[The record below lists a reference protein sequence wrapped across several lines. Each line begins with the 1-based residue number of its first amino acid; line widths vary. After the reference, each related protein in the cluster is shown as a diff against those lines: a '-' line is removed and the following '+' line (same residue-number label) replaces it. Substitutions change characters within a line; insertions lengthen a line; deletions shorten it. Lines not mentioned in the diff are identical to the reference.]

1 MTMKRREF
9 VLIPLAAMS
18 APLVRLLAAES
29 IRLEP
34 ADDHVRIPLRFFTAD
49 EAKIVTAAAERIFP
63 RDANGAGATDAAV
76 TIYIDRQLAGPYGRD
91 KYRYTKPPFGD
102 SGPEHGY
109 QGAANPRQIYR
120 DGLRTLAG
128 FAKLSEREQIAKLTS
143 IERTPFFA
151 LLRAHTIEGR
161 ILRPDARR
169 ECELGRV
176 EDGRL
181 PRSSNE
187 LPRRHATRTMAKPFA
202 QRPRA
207 SSRSRSTSPRRG
219 RMSVSRQPA
228 TNLKPVDV
236 AIIGGGW
243 TGLMMAK
250 EITTGHRLRR
260 GLERGGRATPTT
272 RDDGRA
278 RLHHPST
285 HDAKYGG
292 GNHHPPAF
300 ARQRRSGAA
309 VRVFPSRHRGRGRGR
324 ALGRRSF
331 RFLPDVFTLRTHYSA
346 TRSRNFRGPLGS
358 GLGGHL
364 RRS

>member
-151 LLRAHTIEGR
+151 LLRAHTIEGVFCDPMHGGNAN
-161 ILRPDARR
+161 LVGWKMVGFP
-169 ECELGRV
+169 G
-176 EDGRL
+176 
-181 PRSSNE
+181 P
-187 LPRRHATRTMAKPFA
+187 
-202 QRPRA
+202 
-207 SSRSRSTSPRRG
+207 
-219 RMSVSRQPA
+219 RMSY
-228 TNLKPVDV
+228 
-236 AIIGGGW
+236 
-243 TGLMMAK
+243 
-250 EITTGHRLRR
+250 
-260 GLERGGRATPTT
+260 
-272 RDDGRA
+272 RDDI
-278 RLHHPST
+278 
-285 HDAKYGG
+285 DAHYGQAFR
-292 GNHHPPAF
+292 PAP
-300 ARQRRSGAA
+300 ASLEQITKHKPAPWEDERE
-309 VRVFPSRHRGRGRGR
+309 
-324 ALGRRSF
+324 
-331 RFLPDVFTLRTHYSA
+331 
-346 TRSRNFRGPLGS
+346 
-358 GLGGHL
+358 
-364 RRS
+364 